1 MIWHLS
7 HRADKRALPLA
18 DRHYNRQHIGS
29 PQFVPPGRCLVLL
42 TADGGALWTTS
53 YPFAAYVKH
62 AWAGA
67 WVNSLFRRESGP
79 LASDLIRDA
88 VAATISTWPEPP
100 AITCRYC
107 GDVICMV
114 TFIDPKYVHRKRD
127 LGRCYVKAGFKRCTG
142 KTKAGLVVVHLAV
155 SALPVAC
162 AALPAYIEP
171 ACEICGSPHTDSVD
185 CEPAQRRARRARAI
199 EESASA
205 AL

>member
-18 DRHYNRQHIGS
+18 DRHYNRQKIGS

-42 TADGGALWTTS
+42 TADAGALFVTS
-53 YPFAAYVKH
+53 FPMAAYVKH

-67 WVNSLFRRESGP
+67 WVNSLFRRESGA

-88 VAATISTWPEPP
+88 VAATLSTWPEPP
-100 AITCRYC
+100 AVTCRYC

-114 TFIDPKYVHRKRD
+114 TFINPKHVHHKRD
-127 LGRCYVKAGFKRCTG
+127 FGRCYVKAGFKRCTG

-155 SALPVAC
+155 SALPSPSI
-162 AALPAYIEP
+162 ALPAYTEP
-171 ACEICGSPHTDSVD
+171 KCEICGSLHADIAE
-185 CEPAQRRARRARAI
+185 CEIAQRRARRRRPV
-199 EESASA
+199 EESAPA